1 MIRPNSSPLLD
12 LPTEANSRRPLLRR
26 LGQATLLLLALGG
39 AGWYGFRAWQQRQA
53 AQILTAPVILGDL
66 PIVVIERG
74 ELDSQE
80 AVEVRCEIEG
90 YQNKL
95 VSIVP
100 EGTHVK
106 KGEEVAR
113 FDMEAMQRLYSEQ
126 EIKCKQAEG
135 KAKAAKAELD
145 LQLNKQESE
154 IAKAELDMQTAIL
167 ELEKYEKAEMGAEL
181 NEKRGALELAKKD
194 LAEARAGL
202 ELTKRLVSRGFAQL
216 EQLRFKEMEVEQK
229 SYSVDRDEL
238 RLKVLDYDARK
249 KITELRFKEKEARLE
264 LERRKKSAQAAIEK
278 AQSELQA
285 AEDTLTLERKQL
297 ERLQR
302 QMERYIVKAPQDG
315 IVVYFKRPWD
325 ESQRIGPGA
334 TLYYQQPIF
343 SLPDLTRMKVKL
355 RVHES
360 VVKKVKPGLKATI
373 QVDALP
379 NRILNGTVK
388 TVATLAD
395 SNWRSSVKE
404 YLTEIDIDD
413 LPLEAGLKPGMT
425 GEVRIMIETIRD
437 AILVP
442 VQAVTEQQ
450 GRHLAYVVRGGRVEP
465 RTVTIG
471 EANEQLVQI
480 VDGLEVGEEV
490 ALDARS
496 RAAAESKDQPETER
510 RSTEPPT
517 AERPLPSGPSGP

>member
-1 MIRPNSSPLLD
+1 MRAS
-12 LPTEANSRRPLLRR
+12 
-26 LGQATLLLLALGG
+26 LLLAGLAG
-39 AGWYGFRAWQQRQA
+39 AGWYGFRLWQNQRQV
-53 AQILTAPVILGDL
+53 AQILTAPVVRGDL
-66 PIVVIERG
+66 PIVIIERG

-80 AVEVRCEIEG
+80 ALEVRCEIEG

-95 VSIVP
+95 VTIVP
-100 EGTHVK
+100 EGTLVK

-113 FDMEAMQRLYSEQ
+113 FDMEAMQKLYSEQ

-154 IAKAELDMQTAIL
+154 VAEAELAMQTAIL

-229 SYSVDRDEL
+229 SYLVDRDEL

-249 KITELRFKEKEARLE
+249 KMTELRFKEKEARLKF
-264 LERRKKSAQAAIEK
+264 ERAKKSAQAAIEK

-285 AEDTLTLERKQL
+285 AEDTATLERRQL
-297 ERLQR
+297 ERLR
-302 QMERYIVKAPQDG
+302 DQMNRYIVRAPQDG

-343 SLPDLTRMKVKL
+343 SLPDLTRMKVKV

-360 VVKKVKPGLKATI
+360 VVKKVNRGLKATI

-379 NRILNGTVK
+379 GRILQGTVK
-388 TVATLAD
+388 NVATLAD
-395 SNWRSSVKE
+395 NNWRSSVKE

-437 AILVP
+437 ATLVP
-442 VQAVTEQQ
+442 VQAVTEQR
-450 GRHLAYVVRGGRVEP
+450 GRQVAYVMRGGRVEP
-465 RTVTIG
+465 RIVTIG
-471 EANEQLVQI
+471 ESNEQWVQI
-480 VDGLEVGEEV
+480 LSGLEVGEEV

-496 RAAAESKDQPETER
+496 RAAAEAKDDTEKEG

-517 AERPLPSGPSGP
+517 TTAPTPGAPSSP

>member
-1 MIRPNSSPLLD
+1 MR
-12 LPTEANSRRPLLRR
+12 A
-26 LGQATLLLLALGG
+26 ALLLAVLLA
-39 AGWYGFRAWQQRQA
+39 AGWYGFHVWQRQRQA
-53 AQILTAPVILGDL
+53 AQILTATVLRGDL
-66 PIVVIERG
+66 PILVIERG

-80 AVEVRCEIEG
+80 AIEVRCEIEG

-95 VSIVP
+95 VTIVP
-100 EGTHVK
+100 EGTLVK

-113 FDMEAMQRLYSEQ
+113 FDMEAMQKLYSEQ

-135 KAKAAKAELD
+135 KARAAKAELE

-154 IAKAELDMQTAIL
+154 IAEAELAMQTAIL
-167 ELEKYEKAEMGAEL
+167 ELEKYEKAEMGADL

-249 KITELRFKEKEARLE
+249 KMTELRFKEKEARLK
-264 LERRKKSAQAAIEK
+264 LERAKKSAQAAIEK

-285 AEDTLTLERKQL
+285 AEDTLTLEKRQL
-297 ERLQR
+297 ERLQS

-325 ESQRIGPGA
+325 DNQRIGPGA

-343 SLPDLTRMKVKL
+343 SLPDLTRMKVKV

-379 NRILNGTVK
+379 QRVLHGTVK
-388 TVATLAD
+388 NVATLAD
-395 SNWRSSVKE
+395 NNWRSSVKE

-437 AILVP
+437 ALLVP

-450 GRHLAYVVRGGRVEP
+450 GRHLAYVVRGGKVEP
-465 RTVTIG
+465 RTVVVG
-471 EANEQLVQI
+471 EANEQMVQI

-496 RAAAESKDQPETER
+496 RATAESKDEAQKER

-517 AERPLPSGPSGP
+517 TEPPLPSGPSGP